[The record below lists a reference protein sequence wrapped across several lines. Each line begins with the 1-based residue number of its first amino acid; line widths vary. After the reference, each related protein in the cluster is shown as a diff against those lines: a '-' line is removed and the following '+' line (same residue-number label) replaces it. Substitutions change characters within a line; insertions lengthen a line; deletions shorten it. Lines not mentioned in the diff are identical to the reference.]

1 MKWKIS
7 PQLKKLIGIIPLI
20 HIKEEK
26 RLIKD
31 IIRKRYLK

>member
-7 PQLKKLIGIIPLI
+7 LQLKKLIGTIPSI